1 MIDWQRRRHPEDV
14 PTPVAVALSD
24 FCRRARAP
32 ATAAVVREALALL
45 EEADDFRV
53 RELTDAEPPA
63 SPLGP
68 FAVVDLVRG
77 TPPELAAQRQQTG
90 YYDMVRALAEERAR
104 SVPPPV
110 TAPPPQRVVP
120 FPAAEPKRAS
130 RDEEPGGKKR
140 RSKGPTI
147 AEKIAPRR
155 RVAGEPRPTP
165 AAPPTQVPAS
175 SFLPRRNLPAPRG
188 RFIRVDPSRASFH
201 ALLRP
206 EGAGV
211 LAALVD
217 QVPHRYALLRTL
229 ARSYLGRRGGE
240 LTLDDVEGL
249 LDKHGLRER
258 LEAKERD
265 ALRAARSAFSNPHSP
280 LRRRPGVERA
290 MPIYEY
296 RCQKCGHQ
304 LEVMQKVSDPVPD
317 PCPKCGAAQCLE
329 RLVSRT
335 SFQLKGGGWY
345 ADLYSSTKKETKQD
359 SSATSGETSS
369 SSPSTSA
376 SSSTGSGTPAAGG
389 GDSSSRSGGSGGSTS
404 GGSTT

>member
-206 EGAGV
+206 EGAD
-211 LAALVD
+211 LLTALVD

-229 ARSYLGRRGGE
+229 ARGYLGRRGGE
-240 LTLDDVEGL
+240 LTVADVEGL

-265 ALRAARSAFSNPHSP
+265 ALLAAVIEQKGAFGRAAHALGVKPREFEALLEHLRVSREAHEIRERAIKEALSPRNLRARLELVFRTRYLEDLGIERRFRERLHDELAALVDEVRHEAPSASALVDLLSRRHALDANA
-280 LRRRPGVERA
+280 LRRALDALGLLAPTFT
-290 MPIYEY
+290 
-296 RCQKCGHQ
+296 
-304 LEVMQKVSDPVPD
+304 
-317 PCPKCGAAQCLE
+317 AA
-329 RLVSRT
+329 
-335 SFQLKGGGWY
+335 
-345 ADLYSSTKKETKQD
+345 
-359 SSATSGETSS
+359 
-369 SSPSTSA
+369 
-376 SSSTGSGTPAAGG
+376 PAP
-389 GDSSSRSGGSGGSTS
+389 RR
-404 GGSTT
+404 